1 MAESRTQM
9 EAQINFNQIIHNED
23 YAGKKITP
31 YTWIYRWQN
40 EQEFGINERLT
51 VIANAKQVIS
61 LKKNRGPQIFTKY
74 IWESAQH
81 NHIPRSRWIKAEKLQ
96 QRRPLSHY
104 KLAQCS
110 PDKYSFILLKKILTE
125 RECRPYTMT
134 CPKVYNQYG
143 LCRYFEKEPSKKGL

>member
-51 VIANAKQVIS
+51 VITNAKQVIS
-61 LKKNRGPQIFTKY
+61 FKKTEAHKYLQNIFENRPNIIIYHEAGESKLKNCSNVDHFHI
-74 IWESAQH
+74 ISWH
-81 NHIPRSRWIKAEKLQ
+81 NAHPTSIVS
-96 QRRPLSHY
+96 Y
-104 KLAQCS
+104 C
-110 PDKYSFILLKKILTE
+110 
-125 RECRPYTMT
+125 
-134 CPKVYNQYG
+134 
-143 LCRYFEKEPSKKGL
+143 

>member
-74 IWESAQH
+74 I
-81 NHIPRSRWIKAEKLQ
+81 
-96 QRRPLSHY
+96 
-104 KLAQCS
+104 
-110 PDKYSFILLKKILTE
+110 
-125 RECRPYTMT
+125 
-134 CPKVYNQYG
+134 
-143 LCRYFEKEPSKKGL
+143 